1 MERRV
6 GIVEAALVVLVLA
19 SAAVLVLRPHGGG
32 ARLRASWTLTPG
44 VVNPDVTQRTIA
56 STICAHGWTRTIR
69 PATSYTS
76 ELKLEQ
82 MRSYGVGGS
91 PSRYQEDHLI
101 SLELGGHPTDRRNL
115 WPESRPRADE
125 VDGIEN
131 DLRSRICAGD
141 MTLPEAQR
149 KISVIKHSDG

>member
-1 MERRV
+1 M
-6 GIVEAALVVLVLA
+6 ALILLILVSVVILLF
-19 SAAVLVLRPHGGG
+19 RPHGGV
-32 ARLRASWTLTPG
+32 ARLRADWTRTPG

-69 PATSYTS
+69 PPTSYTS
-76 ELKLEQ
+76 ELKLNQ
-82 MRSYGVGGS
+82 MRSYGVGGG

-131 DLRSRICAGD
+131 DLRSRVCSGD
-141 MTLPEAQR
+141 MKLRDAQL
-149 KISVIKHSDG
+149 KISEIKHSDG